1 MGCRKAR
8 GNPLLVLLQK
18 GLYTA
23 ARQRSLDG
31 SPAMISA
38 SPVVSPGSPGW
49 WGPGGPST
57 SSELQSSSCS
67 SWTGPVRER
76 NKNSRCEQR
85 TSVLELDWSCWDSE
99 HHSSRAL
106 LRLENRRRD
115 SSADTSRDIEDFED
129 LELDS
134 EQEEEEEEDI
144 CDKEAD
150 YEEEDAGLELSER
163 RLTSP
168 VTSPMTS
175 PVTSP
180 DLAYCSMEGE
190 ELT

>member
-8 GNPLLVLLQK
+8 GDPLLVILQK

-23 ARQRSLDG
+23 ARQRSLD
-31 SPAMISA
+31 SSLAMVSA

-49 WGPGGPST
+49 WGPST
-57 SSELQSSSCS
+57 SSDLQTSSCS

-76 NKNSRCEQR
+76 SKNSRCEQR

-134 EQEEEEEEDI
+134 ELEEEEEEDI

-168 VTSPMTS
+168 M
-175 PVTSP
+175 TSP

-190 ELT
+190 GRLLTSELT

>member
-1 MGCRKAR
+1 MTEEKVGCRKAR
-8 GNPLLVLLQK
+8 GDPLLVILQK

-23 ARQRSLDG
+23 ARQRSLD
-31 SPAMISA
+31 SSLAMVSA

-49 WGPGGPST
+49 WGPST
-57 SSELQSSSCS
+57 SSDLQTSSCS

-76 NKNSRCEQR
+76 SKNSRCEQR

-134 EQEEEEEEDI
+134 ELEEEVEVV
-144 CDKEAD
+144 
-150 YEEEDAGLELSER
+150 LSPI
-163 RLTSP
+163 LLFLLP
-168 VTSPMTS
+168 
-175 PVTSP
+175 
-180 DLAYCSMEGE
+180 
-190 ELT
+190 